1 MKPLPPIA
9 IVGQSC
15 LLPGAS
21 SPQALWDH
29 VAHRRSLLSTA
40 SAARLRVDPALIR
53 GPGQDAADGLV
64 GGYVLADPLT
74 ASAPEAAGLDPLF
87 HWVIHVGRGA
97 LQDAGL
103 GDLSAAR
110 RRRTGAIVGNLSF
123 PTEGMARAAEDSV
136 LERQGYQPFRAE
148 RARLLGAPAPNPRD
162 RFMSGLPAHL
172 LAEALGL
179 GGGALCIDA
188 ACASSLYA
196 IRLAAEWLAE
206 RKVDLMLA
214 GAVNRADPLFL
225 QIGFSALQA
234 LSRTGVPRPFDRR
247 ADGLIPAEGAAMV
260 ALMRLEDAEAERR
273 PILGVVLGV
282 GLSNDGR
289 GSGLLAPSLAGQ
301 ARAMRA
307 AYAMSGIDPA
317 SVELIEAH
325 ATGTPLGDATELESL
340 RAVFGG
346 SRPGS
351 VRVGSLKSNLGH
363 LITAA
368 GLAGLQKVL
377 GSFAREA
384 FPPTINAEEPIAGL
398 DGASPFRLSAALA
411 PWPARDH
418 PRRAAVSAFG
428 FGGNNAH
435 LIVEEHRPRGA
446 RPAPARPTPAPALEL
461 AVVAIARRFKREG
474 LPVDLLG
481 IRFPPKDLALALPQQ
496 LLALEVARDVARG
509 LDERALPSERT
520 GVLFGMSCDVRV
532 TTHGVRWRALD
543 WSRRLAPGLDRPA
556 REAWGRSLR
565 AAVTP
570 PLSAPGV
577 VGTMPNIVAN
587 RINTQL
593 GLGGPSFVVSAE
605 ELSGIAGLE
614 LARTLIAA
622 QDLDACIVGAVDD
635 ARDARHQDALR
646 AQGIEG
652 GLEEGLAVAM
662 VVMAKARAVA
672 LGLPVLAVLDSIA
685 LASDAE
691 APTSSGHAAAGLSA
705 VVDWVEHLSTRARPA
720 PTDATLRLP
729 WLVGVGQA
737 RRAELRLGAMG
748 GAVATL
754 SMLEADRAPVLSD
767 RAPLLCLFAAA
778 SKAELLAQ
786 LKARASGSPA
796 EERAA
801 SRAAMSPSG
810 LLPHRAALVAR
821 SRAELGPLLER
832 ARLLLEGAP
841 RLPSDDAIYLGEGA
855 ALGALAFVFGG
866 AAAPYG
872 GMGQGLLLG
881 YPELS
886 DRLSA
891 KLGAAAASL
900 ALAEPSYERYLDQLL
915 GASALMQAH
924 ALFTQ
929 EILGL
934 RPAAAI
940 GYSLG
945 ESNALLALGA
955 WTDAEQMLEEVTR
968 SPLFSQALAAPHTAA
983 QRWLA
988 SEGQPAT
995 SGAAWA
1001 CVTLLAPL
1009 PAVRAAVSGERHA
1022 FLCLINTDDECVV
1035 GGAQSAVARVIAK
1048 LGCPHVPLPSAPS
1061 VHCPAVQPVAA
1072 EYRALHHRPVR
1083 AVPGVRFYGHGVKG
1097 PYEISADACADAL
1110 LAQALGTVDFPS
1122 LVRRAYDD
1130 GVRVFVDH
1138 GPRGLCAGWIGRILA
1153 GRPHVALA
1161 MDAAARS
1168 PELEALRVAA
1178 GLFAAG
1184 LRFELDRILP
1194 RLSDP
1199 PRQLLE
1205 PMSGFDPP
1213 LPVFPGPPAPVMEH
1227 MPAPPPLPPVRP
1239 TPAEAKAVASPHAP
1253 RPSPLAAPLAAPLD
1267 APPTAQLDAAPT
1279 SALAAMGAAHRAFLD
1294 EQARAH
1300 RRFLELRAAEEAR
1313 LFALM
1318 SAPEVSAEVTP
1329 VVQPSALWL
1338 DRAGLERAASG
1349 RLSEVFGPL
1358 FERQD
1363 HFRRQVRMP
1372 MPPLLLADRVLSI
1385 DARPGVLEPPASI
1398 RTETDVA
1405 YDAWYLHDG
1414 RVPASV
1420 LIEAGQADLLLVSY
1434 MGVDF
1439 DNRGERVY
1447 RLLGCDLRYHGAL
1460 PPAGTTLH
1468 YDIHVDG
1475 FATHGDTRIFFFHSD
1490 CRAGGPDGPLL
1501 LSVRGGQAGF
1511 FSDEELDRSGGVLF
1525 DPRTAPPPSALP
1537 WALPP
1542 RPSKK
1547 RSFSG
1552 PELQAWVRGD
1562 AYACFGE
1569 GFDAART
1576 HVATPR
1582 IAAGRLLLVDRVTA
1596 FEPSG
1601 GPWGRGYLS
1610 AELDLSEA
1618 SWFFAGHFKD
1628 DPCMPGTLMLEG
1640 ALQCLAIH
1648 LAALGV
1654 TRSRDGHR
1662 FQPAPGRE
1670 AALRCRGQATPRSR
1684 RLVYEVFVK
1693 SVVEEGEPRLLADVL
1708 VSVDGLK
1715 SLHAK
1720 DLELWLVPD
1729 QPLDRRYDLLG
1740 LLPREG
1746 NQDAV
1751 GGIGRDLPAIFDQ
1764 TALLATALGRP
1775 SLAFGE
1781 MYRRFD
1787 GGRRIPRLPGPPYHF
1802 MSRVVALSGPAQG
1815 VMEPGGT
1822 AIVDYDVPPE
1832 AWYFERAGNG
1842 RMPFGVLLEVALQP
1856 CGWLSSYVGSA
1867 LSTEVDLY
1875 YRNLDGRAVVHRE
1888 VGPDE
1893 GTLRTKTTLTSCSR
1907 SGDMIIQGF
1916 ELEVSGPGGPVLS
1929 ATTVFGFFPAEA
1941 LAEQVGLGSTR
1952 SALHGS
1958 AHALHD
1964 GGAPPLPG
1972 PMLRM
1977 IDRIVADDPAGGR
1990 AGLGRVIAEKT
2001 VDPDEW
2007 FFKAHF
2013 FQDPVQPG
2021 SLGLEA
2027 MLQTLAWAAQQR
2039 GLGRS
2044 LRRPR
2049 FRYVAP
2055 SAPLVWKYRGQVL
2068 PRHETVRIE
2077 LDVTAASESGLEAE
2091 ALLWADGLCIYRAS
2105 GLVVQVVEAD

>member
-1 MKPLPPIA
+1 MKQFPPIA

-15 LLPGAS
+15 LLPGATT
-21 SPQALWDH
+21 PQALWDH
-29 VAHRRSLLSTA
+29 VAERRSLVRTA
-40 SAARLRVDPALIR
+40 LASRLRIDPALIR
-53 GPGQDAADGLV
+53 GPGPDTTDSLA
-64 GGYVLADPLT
+64 GGYVDAEP
-74 ASAPEAAGLDPLF
+74 SAFQVPEASGLDPLF
-87 HWVIHVGRGA
+87 HWVIQVGRAA
-97 LQDAGL
+97 LSDAGL
-103 GDLSAAR
+103 GDLSAPR
-110 RRRTGAIVGNLSF
+110 RRRAGAIVGNLSF

-136 LERQGYQPFRAE
+136 LQRQSYAPFRTE
-148 RARLLGAPAPNPRD
+148 RARLLGTPAPDPRD

-172 LAEALGL
+172 LAQALGL
-179 GGGALCIDA
+179 GAGALCLDA

-196 IRLAAEWLAE
+196 IRLASEWLAE
-206 RKVDLMLA
+206 GKADLMLA

-260 ALMRLEDAEAERR
+260 ALMRLEDAEAEKR
-273 PILGVVLGV
+273 PILGVVRGV

-289 GSGLLAPSLAGQ
+289 GSGLLAPSAAGQ

-317 SVELIEAH
+317 TIELIEAH

-340 RAVFGG
+340 RAVFGALP
-346 SRPGS
+346 PGS
-351 VRVGSLKSNLGH
+351 IRVGSLKSNLGH

-377 GSFAREA
+377 GAFAHES
-384 FPPTINAEEPIAGL
+384 FPPTLNAEQPIAGL
-398 DGASPFRLSAALA
+398 DGASPFRLSVALEA
-411 PWPARDH
+411 WRSGAH

-435 LIVEEHRPRGA
+435 LVVEEYRPGAA
-446 RPAPARPTPAPALEL
+446 RPAAVRPAPPAQL
-461 AVVAIARRFKREG
+461 AVVAVARRDKLES
-474 LPVDLLG
+474 VDLLG
-481 IRFPPKDLALALPQQ
+481 IRFPPKDLASALPQQ
-496 LLALEVARDVARG
+496 LLALEVARDVTRG
-509 LDERALPSERT
+509 LDDRALPSERT
-520 GVLFGMSCDVRV
+520 GVLFGMTCDVRV
-532 TTHGVRWRALD
+532 TTHGIRWRALE
-543 WSRRLAPGLDRPA
+543 WSRRLAPGLSPRA
-556 REAWGRSLR
+556 REAWGEALR
-565 AAVTP
+565 GAVAP
-570 PLSAPGV
+570 PLTAPGV
-577 VGTMPNIVAN
+577 VGAMPNIVAN

-593 GLGGPSFVVSAE
+593 GLSGPSFVVSAE

-635 ARDARHQDALR
+635 VRDPRHEDGLR
-646 AQGIEG
+646 A
-652 GLEEGLAVAM
+652 LGLASDPAASRASATVAL
-662 VVMAKARAVA
+662 VVMERARALS
-672 LGLPVLAVLDSIA
+672 LGLPVLAVLDSIE
-685 LASDAE
+685 LRSDAAAE
-691 APTSSGHAAAGLSA
+691 RSSGHAAEGLGA
-705 VVDWVEHLSTRARPA
+705 VVDWVEHLSGRARPVSG
-720 PTDATLRLP
+720 LRLP
-729 WLVGVGQA
+729 WLVAPEQV
-737 RRAELRLGAMG
+737 RRADLELGALG
-748 GAVATL
+748 RASATVSL
-754 SMLEADRAPVLSD
+754 LGADRAPRLVERTPQLS
-767 RAPLLCLFAAA
+767 LIAA
-778 SKAELLAQ
+778 SSRAELIEQ
-786 LKARASGSPA
+786 LSARASFVPSA
-796 EERAA
+796 ERAA
-801 SRAAMSPSG
+801 SRAAMSSAPKA
-810 LLPHRAALVAR
+810 PYRVAVVAR
-821 SRAELGPLLER
+821 SPAELGGALDR
-832 ARLLLEGAP
+832 ARLLLEGAA
-841 RLPSDDAIYLGEGA
+841 RLPSDDGIFLGEGP
-855 ALGALAFVFGG
+855 ALGDLAFVFGG
-866 AAAPYG
+866 AAAPYA
-872 GMGQGLLLG
+872 GMGQGLLLA

-886 DRLSA
+886 DLLSA
-891 KLGAAAASL
+891 KIGAAAL
-900 ALAEPSYERYLDQLL
+900 PLGVAEPDYARYLDQLL

-924 ALFTQ
+924 ALFTR
-929 EILGL
+929 EVLGL
-934 RPAAAI
+934 HPAAAI

-955 WTDAEQMLEEVTR
+955 WSDAPAMLEEVTR
-968 SPLFSQALAAPHTAA
+968 SPLFSQALAAPYEAA
-983 QRWLA
+983 QRWLEEQGAPSSVGTWA
-988 SEGQPAT
+988 S
-995 SGAAWA
+995 
-1001 CVTLLAPL
+1001 VTLLAPV
-1009 PAVRAAVSGERHA
+1009 AEVRAAVSREPYA

-1035 GGAQSAVARVIAK
+1035 GGAPEAVSRIVAR
-1048 LGCPHVPLPSAPS
+1048 LGCPHVPLPSAPA
-1061 VHCPAVQPVAA
+1061 VHCPAVRPVAA
-1072 EYRALHHRPVR
+1072 AYRALHHRPVR

-1097 PYEISADACADAL
+1097 PYDIGSEACADAL

-1130 GVRVFVDH
+1130 GLRVFVDH
-1138 GPRGLCAGWIGRILA
+1138 GPRGLCAGWISRILA
-1153 GRPHVALA
+1153 GKPHVSLAL
-1161 MDAAARS
+1161 DAAARS
-1168 PELEALRVAA
+1168 PESEALRVAA

-1184 LRFELDRILP
+1184 VGFELDRILP
-1194 RLSDP
+1194 SWP
-1199 PRQLLE
+1199 EPRRQILE
-1205 PMSGFDPP
+1205 PMRGFDPP
-1213 LPVFPGPPAPVMEH
+1213 LPAFPAPPASPVER
-1227 MPAPPPLPPVRP
+1227 MPAPPQLPPVL
-1239 TPAEAKAVASPHAP
+1239 
-1253 RPSPLAAPLAAPLD
+1253 RPSPVAVVEPAAPSLGP
-1267 APPTAQLDAAPT
+1267 
-1279 SALAAMGAAHRAFLD
+1279 LAAMGAAHRAFLD

-1300 RRFLELRAAEEAR
+1300 RRFLELRQADEAR
-1313 LFALM
+1313 LYALIG
-1318 SAPEVSAEVTP
+1318 APESEPAAIATGP
-1329 VVQPSALWL
+1329 WL

-1372 MPPLLLADRVLSI
+1372 MPPLLLADRVVSI
-1385 DARPGVLEPPASI
+1385 DAQPGVLEPPASI

-1447 RLLGCDLRYHGAL
+1447 RLLGCDLRYHDAL

-1525 DPRTAPPPSALP
+1525 DPDTAPPPTALP
-1537 WALPP
+1537 WASAPTA
-1542 RPSKK
+1542 SQK
-1547 RSFSG
+1547 RSFSSS
-1552 PELQAWVRGD
+1552 ELGAWVAGD

-1569 GFDAART
+1569 GFAAART

-1596 FEPSG
+1596 FDPSG

-1610 AELDLSEA
+1610 AELDLSEE

-1640 ALQCLAIH
+1640 ALECLAIH
-1648 LAALGV
+1648 LAALGF
-1654 TRSRDGHR
+1654 TLARDGHR
-1662 FQPAPGRE
+1662 FQPTPGRE

-1693 SVVEEGEPRLLADVL
+1693 SLVDGPEPRLLADVL

-1720 DLELWLVPD
+1720 DLELSLVPD

-1740 LLPREG
+1740 LSPRSSDW
-1746 NQDAV
+1746 DAV
-1751 GGIGRDLPAIFDQ
+1751 GGIGRDQPAIFDQ

-1775 SLAFGE
+1775 SAAFGE

-1802 MSRVVALSGPAQG
+1802 MSRVVALSGPDQG
-1815 VMEPGGT
+1815 IMEPGGS
-1822 AIVDYDVPPE
+1822 AMVEYDVPRE
-1832 AWYFERAGNG
+1832 AWYFERSGNG
-1842 RMPFGVLLEVALQP
+1842 HMPFGVLLEVALQP

-1888 VGPDE
+1888 VGPEE

-1916 ELEVSGPGGPVLS
+1916 ELEVSGPRGPVLS

-1941 LAEQVGLGSTR
+1941 LAEQVGLGGAPA
-1952 SALHGS
+1952 ALVGV
-1958 AHALHD
+1958 AHAIGD
-1964 GGAPPLPG
+1964 QGAPALPG
-1972 PMLRM
+1972 PMMRM
-1977 IDRIVADDPAGGR
+1977 IDRIAAFDRAGGR
-1990 AGLGRVIAEKT
+1990 RGLGRVLAEKS

-2027 MLQTLAWAAQQR
+2027 MLQTLAWAAQER
-2039 GLGRS
+2039 GLGRT

-2049 FRYVAP
+2049 FACLAP
-2055 SAPLVWKYRGQVL
+2055 STPLIWKYRGQVL
-2068 PRHETVRIE
+2068 PRHEVVRVE
-2077 LDVTAASESGLEAE
+2077 LEITDVTEFGLEAE
-2091 ALLWADGLCIYRAS
+2091 ALLWADTLCIYRAS
-2105 GLVVQVVEAD
+2105 GLSLRVVEQED